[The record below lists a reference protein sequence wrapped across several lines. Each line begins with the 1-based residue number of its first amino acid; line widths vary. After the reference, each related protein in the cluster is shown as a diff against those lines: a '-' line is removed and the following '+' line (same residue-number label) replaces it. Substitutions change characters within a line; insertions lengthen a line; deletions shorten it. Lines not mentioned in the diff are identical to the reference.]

1 MNLTES
7 QQLDLWEIGAIA
19 FFQELLGISKRQ
31 AEVFLALGS
40 SHITCTDLSEVLRT
54 TPSAISRCAFHLV
67 LKGLV
72 ERDSWNPREKV
83 SFFLTPEGQMILDM
97 FAPFDRICQKRSP
110 STDLS
115 WLPTMTSEEIEAQL
129 CN

>member
-72 ERDSWNPREKV
+72 ERDSWNP
-83 SFFLTPEGQMILDM
+83 EGQMILDM